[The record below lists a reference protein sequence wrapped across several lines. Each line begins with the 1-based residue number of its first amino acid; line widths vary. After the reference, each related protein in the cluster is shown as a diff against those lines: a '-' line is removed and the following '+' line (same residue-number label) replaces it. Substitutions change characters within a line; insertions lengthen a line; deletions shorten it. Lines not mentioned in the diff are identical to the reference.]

1 MSLKPFDD
9 LAPKAGRRRFA
20 RPHRHHHIW
29 LGKSFGSHL
38 DLGAALLG
46 SHQGLSRDSIPS
58 VADLLISL
66 LRVLRA
72 DADNVVQRPPAPRL
86 PVARPIPDLAQAG
99 AYQGAR

>member
-1 MSLKPFDD
+1 MSLKPFED

-20 RPHRHHHIW
+20 RPHHHHHIW

-46 SHQGLSRDSIPS
+46 SRQGLSRDSIPS

-66 LRVLRA
+66 LRVPALMPTWF
-72 DADNVVQRPPAPRL
+72 NVRPLPACLSQDRS
-86 PVARPIPDLAQAG
+86 RI
-99 AYQGAR
+99 